1 MISLKKYSDYMEAL
15 AVRAGIASA
24 VALTV
29 DDNMGRTIA
38 AVRPAGP
45 VLFYLAPVGRPG
57 SSRADMMRDLSA
69 CVIFVMVD
77 YDPQQSSAYDALAG
91 AQPYAER
98 VKELLADDSASG
110 CAPLCVDLST
120 VNTMPETQFYRSWA
134 GWSIGFS
141 TSR

>member
-1 MISLKKYSDYMEAL
+1 MISLKKYSDYMASL
-15 AVRAGIASA
+15 AIRAGIASA

-29 DDNMGRTIA
+29 DDNMAKTIA
-38 AVRPAGP
+38 ATRSEGP

-57 SSRADMMRDLSA
+57 SSNANVMRDLSA
-69 CVIFVMVD
+69 CVLFVMVD
-77 YDPQQSSAYDALAG
+77 YDPQHLSAYDALAG

-98 VKELLADDSASG
+98 LKQLLAEDSASG
-110 CAPLCVDLST
+110 CSPLCVDLST

-141 TSR
+141 TTR